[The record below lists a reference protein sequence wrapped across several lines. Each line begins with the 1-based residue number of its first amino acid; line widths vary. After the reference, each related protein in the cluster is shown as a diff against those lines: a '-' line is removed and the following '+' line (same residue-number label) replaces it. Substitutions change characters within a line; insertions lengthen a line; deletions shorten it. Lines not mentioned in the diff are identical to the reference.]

1 MKVLTKLFFWS
12 LSFLVS
18 YFIIFVFVDRKKK
31 TVEHQK
37 KKKKKKASVKVGHH
51 SKQSSSSSSQSSS
64 ESSSSESESS
74 TQSSGSDEWVE
85 STAVENKTK
94 IDKKKH
100 KHSKRQQRLSQNVR
114 ESHVYTN
121 RSKSNKYSQE
131 IHHWTDSDLIDVSKK
146 PSPRQTRLKAEERE
160 RRKSPHPSKSSVSY
174 SIDREK
180 VKQYKDD
187 KESMESRSRKRKN
200 SEQESYKQ
208 ESKDSMCS
216 KRAQLSDNNGSAS
229 SNISENSITGMLKRI
244 REHSDKNDRLK
255 EMNARETSGASSNY
269 KYAAA
274 TDEGGRGRAP
284 SSKKEKNNAEKVK
297 EGSVTTAQNVSA
309 VHFPD
314 STDAYGNARSSNTNT
329 KSKFLHAQHQHSEF
343 MWDRK
348 PSLVTYEASSDEE
361 QVTSHI

>member
-12 LSFLVS
+12 LSFVVS
-18 YFIIFVFVDRKKK
+18 YFIIFFFVGRKKK

-37 KKKKKKASVKVGHH
+37 KKKKKKARVRAGHH
-51 SKQSSSSSSQSSS
+51 SKRSSSSSSQSSS

-114 ESHVYTN
+114 ESHVRAD
-121 RSKSNKYSQE
+121 RSKNNKYSRQ

-160 RRKSPHPSKSSVSY
+160 RRKSPHPLKSSVSP
-174 SIDREK
+174 SIDGEK
-180 VKQYKDD
+180 VKQCKDD
-187 KESMESRSRKRKN
+187 EESMESRSRKRKN

-216 KRAQLSDNNGSAS
+216 KRAQLTDNNGSAS

-255 EMNARETSGASSNY
+255 ETNARETSGASSNY

-297 EGSVTTAQNVSA
+297 EGSVTKAQNVSA

-329 KSKFLHAQHQHSEF
+329 KSKFLHAQNQHSEF

-361 QVTSHI
+361 QVTSYM

>member
-12 LSFLVS
+12 LSFVVS
-18 YFIIFVFVDRKKK
+18 YFIIFVFVGRKKK

-37 KKKKKKASVKVGHH
+37 KKKKKKARVKVGHH
-51 SKQSSSSSSQSSS
+51 SKRSSSSSSQSSS

-85 STAVENKTK
+85 STAVENKPK

-100 KHSKRQQRLSQNVR
+100 KHSKRQQRLSQNMR
-114 ESHVYTN
+114 ESHVHAD
-121 RSKSNKYSQE
+121 RSKSNKYSHE

-255 EMNARETSGASSNY
+255 ETNARETSGASLNY

-274 TDEGGRGRAP
+274 TDKGGRGRAP